1 MENDQT
7 LFLIGQ
13 TVLFDMVTDNT
24 EIDAIKKIYAIKVLR
39 IKKKK
44 TLVIAK

>member
-13 TVLFDMVTDNT
+13 TVLFDMVTDNGKGLG
-24 EIDAIKKIYAIKVLR
+24 EGGDKKDGNSN
-39 IKKKK
+39 
-44 TLVIAK
+44 